1 MILQAAKSTFGQ
13 WGCRFEELVF
23 VRPILLPDDSAL
35 CVQMVFSANSQENG
49 RSFQL
54 MSAAK
59 GMGALDTVAW
69 SVHMTGRVK
78 ALLDNDPLARAGVL
92 PIDNILDRAN
102 QTLSGSEF
110 YANVWGNASGT
121 GNVFKWIDSIWKG
134 DGEAIAKT
142 KCPVSA
148 DDGLYY
154 RLHPGLFEAGF
165 QVLHCC
171 KTFETAET
179 ITRDGVIYVP
189 FSVDKFSCYKT
200 SPEVKEIWCYA
211 KLREFDPDNVV
222 ADLYLS
228 DQSGRIVVE
237 MIGLCLRKLLRAAV
251 TQRVTHD
258 SQFTE
263 SGEQREPMS
272 QANPTL
278 ALNPK
283 LVLEGPAE
291 ISAKE
296 LRSMLLAYVQQQWA
310 QISGY
315 PESKFDPDS
324 CLVALGFDSLM
335 AIMLT
340 NRIKSDLGLTLSMSR
355 LLSSSTIQVLTGE
368 LLHQWLDKNSQ
379 DRTD

>member
-1 MILQAAKSTFGQ
+1 
-13 WGCRFEELVF
+13 
-23 VRPILLPDDSAL
+23 
-35 CVQMVFSANSQENG
+35 
-49 RSFQL
+49 

-59 GMGALDTVAW
+59 GIGALDTVAW

-78 ALLDNDPLARAGVL
+78 SLMDNDPPARAGVL
-92 PIDNILDRAN
+92 PIDNIRNRAN

-121 GNVFKWIDSIWKG
+121 GNVFKWIDLIWKG

-171 KTFETAET
+171 KTFETVET

-189 FSVDKFSCYKT
+189 FSVDEISCYKT
-200 SPEVKEIWCYA
+200 SPEVNEIWCYA

-324 CLVALGFDSLM
+324 SLVALGFDSLM

-355 LLSSSTIQVLTGE
+355 LLSSSTIEVLTGE
-368 LLHQWLDKNSQ
+368 LHHQWLDKNSHERI
-379 DRTD
+379 D